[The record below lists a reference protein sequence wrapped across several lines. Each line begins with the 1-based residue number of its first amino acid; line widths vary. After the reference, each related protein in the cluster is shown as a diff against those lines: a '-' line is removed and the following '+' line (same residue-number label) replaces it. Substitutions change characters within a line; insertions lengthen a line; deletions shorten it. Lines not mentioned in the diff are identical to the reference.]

1 MICQKAL
8 QKIIQ
13 VHIVSTNYQLKKRC
27 FLVKGYAA
35 CMSNIHISRQ
45 KSILKTKGLQKIVA
59 WLGAVQRGWLDL
71 LMNDA
76 MSSYLYYIAMSCNR
90 SGQQWTPRVSL
101 CPVLLSAHWAWPRA
115 SALQV
120 VWRAGTYMACTL
132 GGTHE
137 GPIKLDRAFD
147 LKGNFWEMQ
156 KMTPKNQITL
166 EIFRMLKCNDF
177 LMYSSYTTKMY
188 MKNMGGS
195 ARNSVVEKQ
204 AFFEV
209 QGSPLGGH
217 FFEG

>member
-1 MICQKAL
+1 MSKSAT
-8 QKIIQ
+8 KN
-13 VHIVSTNYQLKKRC
+13 HTSTYSVYQLSTKK
-27 FLVKGYAA
+27 
-35 CMSNIHISRQ
+35 
-45 KSILKTKGLQKIVA
+45 
-59 WLGAVQRGWLDL
+59 
-71 LMNDA
+71 A
-76 MSSYLYYIAMSCNR
+76 MF
-90 SGQQWTPRVSL
+90 SGQRVCGLYVKYPYFTSKVYFENERSTEDSSLVGCSAKGVVRLTYEWCHVIIPLLYCNELYSWTVTPRVSL

-195 ARNSVVEKQ
+195 ARNSVVEK
-204 AFFEV
+204 
-209 QGSPLGGH
+209 
-217 FFEG
+217 